1 MFFVI
6 RVVRIWRYCSY
17 NGDTSIFLGIN
28 QFLKTAALNVSRL
41 PDLQPSEVLS
51 ERVHI
56 IAFTS
61 KGTFQII
68 RNPY

>member
-28 QFLKTAALNVSRL
+28 QFLKTAAPNVSRL
-41 PDLQPSEVLS
+41 PDLQPSKVFA

-56 IAFTS
+56 IASTS
-61 KGTFQII
+61 EGAFQII
-68 RNPY
+68 QVSY